1 MATDNPLTP
10 RRPPTVF
17 LSYASE
23 DRVAARLIRDAL
35 QGFGLEVWYDES
47 ELDGGDAWDQK
58 IRRQI
63 RECDLFMPVVSA
75 QTEAR
80 HEGYFR
86 REWRIGVE
94 RTLDMA
100 DDHIFL
106 LPVVIDSTEATTA
119 RVPDK
124 FQTVQWTKLPGGQS
138 TAAFE
143 ALCKRLVSGSTVQE
157 KEPAPA
163 RQIVVDTSS
172 KRRRRGKVEEGP
184 APAYREFPKMAD
196 AADKGHYYA
205 NVGMWGIHSL
215 WASFKR
221 LPRWVR
227 FFLYFWLVIVATSW
241 MGKIGGYS
249 GGSHSSP
256 RPPRSERLST
266 EEMQKLKDIS
276 DSYQGGSGNQID
288 VDKLV
293 ASVTRNLPRAAGAAG
308 AAGAKAE
315 LAAIPFT
322 APADDAAAKK
332 VAGATFAQAYGRV
345 SISHPGQVALISDP
359 LPSGNAEAAAALA
372 RGRSAS
378 YVLIGTVDGTAAS
391 QSLNVKW
398 VAAEDGSVAWSASFP
413 VAGADPEKIAVEVD
427 KQTPDL
433 DND

>member
-1 MATDNPLTP
+1 MATDNPPAT
-10 RRPPTVF
+10 RRAPTVF

-23 DRVAARLIRDAL
+23 DRAAARLIRDAL

-63 RECDLFMPVVSA
+63 RDCDLFMPVVSA

-106 LPVVIDSTEATTA
+106 LPVVIDTTDAATA
-119 RVPDK
+119 RVPEK

-138 TAAFE
+138 TPAFE
-143 ALCKRLVSGSTVQE
+143 ALCSRLVAGETVLD
-157 KEPAPA
+157 KDTGV
-163 RQIVVDTSS
+163 RQVIVDASP
-172 KRRRRGKVEEGP
+172 RRRRARTPEGP
-184 APAYREFPKMAD
+184 PPVYREFPKLAD
-196 AADKGHYYA
+196 AADKPHYYA
-205 NVGMWGIHSL
+205 NVGGWALHSL

-221 LPRWVR
+221 LPRFVR
-227 FFLYFWLVIVATSW
+227 FFIYIWIFIAAMSLL
-241 MGKIGGYS
+241 GRIGGDS
-249 GGSHSSP
+249 GN
-256 RPPRSERLST
+256 RPAERLSK
-266 EEMQKLKDIS
+266 EEMQKLREIS
-276 DSYQGGSGNQID
+276 DSYRAGQNGSGGKID

-293 ASVTRNLPRAAGAAG
+293 ASVTKNLPRAAAAG
-308 AAGAKAE
+308 ATGTHSA
-315 LAAIPFT
+315 LLAIPFST
-322 APADDAAAKK
+322 PVDDAAAKK
-332 VAGATFAQAYGRV
+332 VADATFAQVYGRV
-345 SISHPGQVALISDP
+345 SISHPGEVALAREP
-359 LPSGNAEAAAALA
+359 LPSADAAAAAELA
-372 RGRSAS
+372 RGRKAD
-378 YVLIGTVDGTAAS
+378 YVLIGTVIKSTAP
-391 QSLNVKW
+391 QSLEVKW

-413 VAGADPEKIAVEVD
+413 IVGADPEKIAVEVD

>member
-1 MATDNPLTP
+1 MATDNPLAT
-10 RRPPTVF
+10 RRAPTVF

-23 DRVAARLIRDAL
+23 DRAAARLIRDAL

-63 RECDLFMPVVSA
+63 RDCDLFMPVISA

-106 LPVVIDSTEATTA
+106 LPVVIDATDAAAA
-119 RVPDK
+119 RVPEK

-138 TAAFE
+138 TPAFE
-143 ALCKRLVSGSTVQE
+143 ALCTRLVAGERVQD
-157 KEPAPA
+157 KETGTPQVIIDASP
-163 RQIVVDTSS
+163 
-172 KRRRRGKVEEGP
+172 RRRRGRARAPEGP
-184 APAYREFPKMAD
+184 PPVYREFPKAAD
-196 AADKGHYYA
+196 ASDKGHYYA
-205 NVGMWGIHSL
+205 NVGTWALHSL

-221 LPRWVR
+221 LPKFVR
-227 FFLYFWLVIVATSW
+227 IFIYIWIFIAAMSWL
-241 MGKIGGYS
+241 GKIGAGS
-249 GGSHSSP
+249 GTDAGN
-256 RPPRSERLST
+256 RPAERLSR
-266 EEMQKLKDIS
+266 EELQKLREIS
-276 DSYQGGSGNQID
+276 DSYQGGQSGSSGKID

-293 ASVTRNLPRAAGAAG
+293 ASVTKNLPRAAAAG
-308 AAGAKAE
+308 AGRTHNA
-315 LAAIPFT
+315 LLAIPFS
-322 APADDAAAKK
+322 APVDDAAAKK
-332 VAGATFAQAYGRV
+332 VADATFAQVYGRV
-345 SISHPGQVALISDP
+345 SISHPGEVALTKEP
-359 LPSGNAEAAAALA
+359 LPAVDAATAAELA
-372 RGRSAS
+372 RGRKAD
-378 YVLIGTVDGTAAS
+378 YVLIGTVAKSTTA
-391 QSLNVKW
+391 QSLEVKW

-413 VAGADPEKIAVEVD
+413 IVGADPEKIAVEVD

>member
-1 MATDNPLTP
+1 MATDNPPAT
-10 RRPPTVF
+10 RRAPTVF

-23 DRVAARLIRDAL
+23 DRAAARLIRDAL

-63 RECDLFMPVVSA
+63 RDCDLFMPVVSA

-106 LPVVIDSTEATTA
+106 LPVVIDTTDAATA
-119 RVPDK
+119 RVPEK

-138 TAAFE
+138 TPAFE
-143 ALCKRLVSGSTVQE
+143 ALCKRLMAGETVQD
-157 KEPAPA
+157 KETGV
-163 RQIVVDTSS
+163 RQVIVDASP
-172 KRRRRGKVEEGP
+172 RRRRARTPEGP
-184 APAYREFPKMAD
+184 PPVYREFPKLAD
-196 AADKGHYYA
+196 AADKPHYYA
-205 NVGMWGIHSL
+205 NVGGWALHSL

-221 LPRWVR
+221 LPRFVR
-227 FFLYFWLVIVATSW
+227 FFIYIWIFIAAMSLL
-241 MGKIGGYS
+241 GRIGGDS
-249 GGSHSSP
+249 GN
-256 RPPRSERLST
+256 RPAERLSK
-266 EEMQKLKDIS
+266 EEMQKLREIS
-276 DSYQGGSGNQID
+276 DSYRAGQNGSGGKID

-293 ASVTRNLPRAAGAAG
+293 ASVTKNLPRAAAAG
-308 AAGAKAE
+308 ATGTHSA
-315 LAAIPFT
+315 LLAIPFST
-322 APADDAAAKK
+322 PVDDAAAKK
-332 VAGATFAQAYGRV
+332 VADATFAQVYGRV
-345 SISHPGQVALISDP
+345 SISHPGEVALAREP
-359 LPSGNAEAAAALA
+359 LPSADAAAAAELA
-372 RGRSAS
+372 RGRKAD
-378 YVLIGTVDGTAAS
+378 YVLIGTVIKSTAP
-391 QSLNVKW
+391 QSLEVKG

-413 VAGADPEKIAVEVD
+413 IVGADPEKIAVEVD